1 MKLTRIMRSEMLS
14 HARSEAPHEACGVLL
29 AKLGDTEPHV
39 WLPMLNAAISSMF
52 FEFDP
57 EELVAL
63 HRQMDIR
70 GEEVVGVWHSHTET
84 PAEPSGVDARCMAPG
99 LTHVIVSLL
108 DDEVRAY
115 RIHDGQISEEEV
127 LVV

>member
-1 MKLTRIMRSEMLS
+1 VKLTRTMQDELLS
-14 HARSEAPHEACGVLL
+14 HARSEAPQEACGVLL
-29 AKLGDTEPHV
+29 AKLGEREPHV

-70 GEEVVGVWHSHTET
+70 GEEIIGVWHSHVAT

-108 DDEVRAY
+108 DDTVRAWT
-115 RIHDGQISEEEV
+115 IKDNTISEEEV
-127 LVV
+127 LVE